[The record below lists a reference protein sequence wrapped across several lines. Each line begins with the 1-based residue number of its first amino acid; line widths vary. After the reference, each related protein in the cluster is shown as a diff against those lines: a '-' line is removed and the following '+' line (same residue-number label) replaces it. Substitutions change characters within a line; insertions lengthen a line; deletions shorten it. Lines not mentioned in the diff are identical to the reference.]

1 MEEKNASTIISDHE
15 FLILLQAAK
24 QKDSEAM
31 LQIIEL
37 FRGDIENI
45 SRTIR
50 IPREDALSHII
61 TELLEF
67 IQSESKNEG

>member
-1 MEEKNASTIISDHE
+1 MEEKNASKIVSDHE
-15 FLILLQAAK
+15 FLILLKAAK
-24 QKDSEAM
+24 KKDSEAM

-45 SRTIR
+45 SRMIR

-67 IQSESKNEG
+67 IHSESK